1 MMSNHEF
8 VAAALDREKSSPDL
22 TPQNFTRIDAI
33 MSNGGGSDEVI
44 YESVLDLKVIRM
56 KKVMIKY
63 GTVILSPEQAGEIW
77 GDNS

>member
-8 VAAALDREKSSPDL
+8 VAAALDREKRSPDL
-22 TPQNFTRIDAI
+22 TPQNFTRIDTI
-33 MSNGGGSDEVI
+33 MSNGGSSDEVI

-63 GTVILSPEQAGEIW
+63 GRIILSPEQAGEIW
-77 GDNS
+77 GDNV

>member
-1 MMSNHEF
+1 
-8 VAAALDREKSSPDL
+8 
-22 TPQNFTRIDAI
+22 

-77 GDNS
+77 GDNA